1 VATTARPWILA
12 LLLLAGCG
20 DGSEGGD
27 PGTPPPSSSL
37 TATNA
42 LFDENQV
49 NDIHLTIDPA
59 DWASIV
65 ADDRGDAYRRASLRW
80 KDVVV
85 NDIAV
90 RPSGHATRFP
100 GNQKMSLKLDFN
112 EFVQGQKFLGLK
124 SLKLDGVIEG
134 TMMRERISYGVYR
147 ALVPAA
153 PRAVHCRF
161 HVNGEY
167 RGVYLIEERV
177 TDDLLEHRFGNDDGL
192 LYRVLVSV
200 PEAFAWRGTDP
211 GAYVG
216 ERPYDC
222 EHPDDADNPDHSP
235 LVRFL
240 DVLNHR
246 PAELG
251 TVVDLENLIRSL
263 ALDVA
268 LVARDG
274 LLRDDGP
281 PQNYYTVWRPQ
292 TGLFQFMPWD
302 VDQTL
307 TTDRTGLSMYY
318 NFEKTR
324 IATVVRQT
332 PELDARFRAMVG
344 QIIAT
349 LTHPDILSARI
360 DEVWTQI
367 REHVYADPYKK
378 SSNATMD
385 GMPDYLKRVARQR
398 YDSLKAE
405 LGLP

>member
-1 VATTARPWILA
+1 MATTARRGLA
-12 LLLLAGCG
+12 LLVLLAGCG
-20 DGSEGGD
+20 DGGD
-27 PGTPPPSSSL
+27 SGSTGSPGPSASLVSS
-37 TATNA
+37 NA
-42 LFDENQV
+42 LFDEGQV
-49 NDIHLTIDPA
+49 SDIHLTIAPA
-59 DWASIV
+59 DWASII
-65 ADDRGDAYRRASLRW
+65 ADDRGDAYRRCSVRW
-80 KDVVV
+80 KDVSV
-85 NDIAV
+85 NDVAV

-112 EFVQGQKFLGLK
+112 EFVQGQKFVGLK

-147 ALVPAA
+147 ALVPGA
-153 PRAVHCRF
+153 PRAAHCRL

-167 RGVYLIEERV
+167 RGVYLLEERV
-177 TDDLLEHRFGNDDGL
+177 TDDLLEHRYGSDDGL
-192 LYRVLVSV
+192 LYRILVSV
-200 PEAFAWRGTDP
+200 PEAFAWRGTNQKE
-211 GAYVG
+211 YVG

-222 EHPDDADNPDHSP
+222 EHPADEDNPDHAA
-235 LVRFL
+235 LVNFL
-240 DVLNHR
+240 DILNHR

-251 TVVDLENLIRSL
+251 NVVDLENLIRCL

-281 PQNYYTVWRPQ
+281 PQNYYTAWRPR
-292 TGLFQFMPWD
+292 TGRFEFMPWD

-307 TTDRTGLSMYY
+307 TTDRAGFSLYF

-332 PELDARFRAMVG
+332 PELDARFRAMVA

-349 LTHPDILSARI
+349 LTHPDVLGARI

-367 REHVYADPYKK
+367 QPHVYADPYKK
-378 SSNATMD
+378 SSNASMD
-385 GMPDYLKRVARQR
+385 QMPGYLKEVARLR
-398 YDSLKAE
+398 YAALKAE